1 MRIRG
6 IRGRFEG
13 RERTFGTLEDPEK
26 LREKTR
32 EKRKRKEEKREQNP
46 SQNNTIL
53 TKEGKSCIPK
63 GSHHQKHL

>member
-1 MRIRG
+1 MEV
-6 IRGRFEG
+6 GRKKEG
-13 RERTFGTLEDPEK
+13 GLLALGDPEK
-26 LREKTR
+26 LRKKTR

-53 TKEGKSCIPK
+53 TKEGKSCIAK